1 MNDWPADPRLDESLR
16 RLVDSELADAQIDG
30 AQLIAARN
38 AAPARSLVH
47 SAPTLFGLAGV
58 GLAAVVVIVAALA
71 LRGTIR
77 TAGGGPGAGGEA
89 GPSDEPTASASIAAA
104 STSPELTAQPST
116 TTSGVPVAGA
126 GRWATTGSP
135 SAATTSFNS
144 ALRLTDGRVL
154 FIEFPSSEI
163 YDPATGKFTATGG
176 PAVDHSGG
184 SATLLADGRVLLAGG
199 MDTSSGFAKN
209 IAVAEIYDPSTG
221 KFGPTGSMV
230 TPRFGHTATLL
241 ADGRVLIAG
250 GGIEH
255 VDGSGAR
262 RVGPTLPTRA
272 GAATMSLID
281 SAELYD
287 PGTGKFSLTG
297 SMSVGRDTA
306 AAVRLEDGRVLI
318 TGSGDEGNQADASA
332 DLYDPATGKFT
343 ATGSMSAARYGHT
356 ATLLTDGRVLIA
368 SGNNGTTGETS
379 IEIYDPATGR
389 FGDAGS
395 SGNRGFYLV
404 APLQSGRLLFIG
416 GFDLANITK
425 DAGSFPNTCDLYDP
439 ATQKVSP
446 AASLRSGQYAAAIAL
461 LDGRVLV
468 AGSGWAQIY
477 TP

>member
-1 MNDWPADPRLDESLR
+1 MNDWPADPRLDASLR
-16 RLVDSELADAQIDG
+16 RLVDSELANAQIDG

-38 AAPARSLVH
+38 AAPARSFAH
-47 SAPTLFGLAGV
+47 SAPNLFGLAGV
-58 GLAAVVVIVAALA
+58 GLATVVVIVAALA
-71 LRGTIR
+71 LRGTIK
-77 TAGGGPGAGGEA
+77 TTGGGPGPGGE
-89 GPSDEPTASASIAAA
+89 PSASASIAAA
-104 STSPELTAQPST
+104 STSPELTAQPSA

-135 SAATTSFNS
+135 SGATTSFNS
-144 ALRLTDGRVL
+144 ALRLADGRVL

-199 MDTSSGFAKN
+199 MDTSSGLAKN
-209 IAVAEIYDPSTG
+209 IAVAEIYDPATG

-230 TPRFGHTATLL
+230 TARFGHTATLL

-255 VDGSGAR
+255 VDGSGTR

-272 GAATMSLID
+272 GTATMSLID

-287 PGTGKFSLTG
+287 PGTGKFSPTG

-332 DLYDPATGKFT
+332 DLYDPATAKFT
-343 ATGSMSAARYGHT
+343 PTGSMSAARYGHT

-368 SGNNGTTGETS
+368 SGNNGTNGETS

-395 SGNRGFYLV
+395 SGNREFYSV
-404 APLQSGRLLFIG
+404 ASLQSGRLLFIG
-416 GFDLANITK
+416 GFDVANITK
-425 DAGSFPNTCDLYDP
+425 DPGSFPSTCDLYDP
-439 ATQKVSP
+439 ATHKVSP
-446 AASLRSGQYAAAIAL
+446 AASLRGGQYAAAVAL

-468 AGSGWAQIY
+468 AGTGWAELY

>member
-163 YDPATGKFTATGG
+163 YDPATGKFTATG
-176 PAVDHSGG
+176 
-184 SATLLADGRVLLAGG
+184 
-199 MDTSSGFAKN
+199 
-209 IAVAEIYDPSTG
+209 
-221 KFGPTGSMV
+221 
-230 TPRFGHTATLL
+230 
-241 ADGRVLIAG
+241 
-250 GGIEH
+250 
-255 VDGSGAR
+255 
-262 RVGPTLPTRA
+262 
-272 GAATMSLID
+272 
-281 SAELYD
+281 
-287 PGTGKFSLTG
+287 
-297 SMSVGRDTA
+297 
-306 AAVRLEDGRVLI
+306 
-318 TGSGDEGNQADASA
+318 
-332 DLYDPATGKFT
+332 
-343 ATGSMSAARYGHT
+343 SMSAARYGHT